1 MEEKP
6 YIVSTVSINNE
17 KRYVL
22 FKITKSWCHTVLVAS
37 NVEEL
42 MIMIDLNGY
51 DRNEIRFCDELKD
64 YDLQTINCICKISIA
79 RIEYNG

>member
-1 MEEKP
+1 MKEKP
-6 YIVSTVSINNE
+6 YIVSNVSINNE

-37 NVEEL
+37 NIEEL

-64 YDLQTINCICKISIA
+64 YDL
-79 RIEYNG
+79 

>member
-64 YDLQTINCICKISIA
+64 YDL
-79 RIEYNG
+79 

>member
-1 MEEKP
+1 MKEKQ
-6 YIVSTVSINNE
+6 YIALTVTITNE

-22 FKITKSWCHTVLVAS
+22 FKITKSWYHTVLVAS
-37 NVEEL
+37 NIEEL

-64 YDLQTINCICKISIA
+64 YA
-79 RIEYNG
+79 

>member
-22 FKITKSWCHTVLVAS
+22 FKITKSWYHTVLVAS
-37 NVEEL
+37 NIEEL

-51 DRNEIRFCDELKD
+51 DRNEIKFCDELKD
-64 YDLQTINCICKISIA
+64 YAWRPSITYVKFQLQ
-79 RIEYNG
+79 G

>member
-1 MEEKP
+1 MKKKQ
-6 YIVSTVSINNE
+6 YIASTVSITNE

-22 FKITKSWCHTVLVAS
+22 FKITKSWYHTVLVAS
-37 NVEEL
+37 NIEEL

-64 YDLQTINCICKISIA
+64 YA
-79 RIEYNG
+79 

>member
-22 FKITKSWCHTVLVAS
+22 FKITRSCYHTVLVAS
-37 NVEEL
+37 NIAEL

-51 DRNEIRFCDELKD
+51 DRNKIEVCDELKD
-64 YDLQTINCICKISIA
+64 YV
-79 RIEYNG
+79 

>member
-1 MEEKP
+1 MKEKQ
-6 YIVSTVSINNE
+6 YIASTVSINNE

-22 FKITKSWCHTVLVAS
+22 FKITKLCYHILLVAS
-37 NVEEL
+37 SIEEL

-64 YDLQTINCICKISIA
+64 YA
-79 RIEYNG
+79 

>member
-1 MEEKP
+1 MEEKQ
-6 YIVSTVSINNE
+6 YIVTSFSINVE

-22 FKITKSWCHTVLVAS
+22 FKNTKSGYHTVLVAS
-37 NVEEL
+37 SIEEL

-64 YDLQTINCICKISIA
+64 YAWRTQYIL
-79 RIEYNG
+79 YNKD

>member
-6 YIVSTVSINNE
+6 YIVSNVLINNE

-22 FKITKSWCHTVLVAS
+22 YKITKSWYHTVLVAS
-37 NVEEL
+37 NIEEL

-64 YDLQTINCICKISIA
+64 YDL
-79 RIEYNG
+79 